1 MLGCFKDWTALY
13 RECFRCL
20 KPGGYLEHV
29 ECGTHVASDDGSLP
43 TDSIWSE
50 WKRLFADAGEK
61 TGQTFDIIDGDRWVE
76 WLETA
81 GFGPNSIKTRTIKA
95 PIGAWPAEA
104 KWKEV
109 GLFNKAALE
118 SGLEGFGL
126 YILTNV
132 MGWEYTEVQL
142 WLARVRA
149 ALKNK
154 SYHSYATW

>member
-1 MLGCFKDWTALY
+1 MLGCFKDWPALY

-20 KPGGYLEHV
+20 KPGGYIEHV
-29 ECGTHVASDDGSLP
+29 ECGTHVVSDDGSLP
-43 TDSIWSE
+43 KDSIWSE
-50 WKRLFADAGEK
+50 WKRLFAEAGEK
-61 TGQTFDIIDGDRWVE
+61 TGQTFDIIDDDRWVA
-76 WLETA
+76 WLEAA
-81 GFGPNSIKTRTIKA
+81 GFGAESIETRAVKV
-95 PIGAWPAEA
+95 PIGAWPAET

-109 GLFNKAALE
+109 GIFNRLALE

>member
-1 MLGCFKDWTALY
+1 M
-13 RECFRCL
+13 
-20 KPGGYLEHV
+20 V
-29 ECGTHVASDDGSLP
+29 SDDGSLP
-43 TDSIWSE
+43 KGSIWSE
-50 WKRLFADAGEK
+50 WKQLFAEAGEK
-61 TGQTFDIIDGDRWVE
+61 TGQTFDIIDDDRWVA
-76 WLETA
+76 WLEAA
-81 GFGPNSIKTRTIKA
+81 GFGAKGIETRTIKV

-109 GLFNKAALE
+109 GMFNRQALE
-118 SGLEGFGL
+118 SGLEGFSL

-149 ALKNK
+149 ALKNR